1 MAFNLVGLHI
11 GVTVVRTATIMKVL
25 PVLGFLWIVL
35 EFLTIEIRNIITFFV
50 KIRDAIFLAQ
60 SNDSLSSIP

>member
-50 KIRDAIFLAQ
+50 KIRDTIFLAQ
-60 SNDSLSSIP
+60 SNDSLTPIP